1 MTARAAPAP
10 LPPATTVGLVGWLRQ
25 NLFSSWGN
33 SVVTVVLAV
42 LLAWFAFN
50 LGSWVFVEA
59 DWTVIVSRVPL
70 YIVGLYPYEAYWRL
84 AICLLLISVL
94 LGMSW
99 RAWPNAA
106 RRFALAFGAIMLFV
120 GVFPHEM
127 APLHR
132 ALLLLNLPAIVLGY
146 MLTPRAQEGGPGL
159 LEALAGGALSSMLD
173 RGAVRLATACCRV
186 VRALVPSLYGLVFR
200 LSAAWCRAVAAQS
213 RMLDRVAIPLATALR
228 RPERALTPAL
238 DRAAILSTPRRMLTA
253 VGLALV
259 VTMILILGI
268 AGVPGLDPVKLQ
280 DLGGLMLN
288 LLLAF
293 FGIVCSLP
301 IGIGLALGRRSSLPI
316 LKVACVIFIEVIR
329 GVPLITLLFMSRHI
343 LPLTFPEDLNVD
355 RVLLAGIT
363 ITIFSSAYVA
373 ENVRGGMA
381 AVHPGQAEAA
391 SALGLRGWQ
400 TTLMITLPQGLRNI
414 IPAIVGQFIS
424 LFKDTSLVFFIG
436 MLDFV
441 EMGRVTVQGNQEFI
455 DNGREVYL
463 FIALVFWVFCF
474 SMSFISRRIEGALGV
489 GQR

>member
-10 LPPATTVGLVGWLRQ
+10 LPPVTTVGLLGWLRK
-25 NLFSSWGN
+25 NLFSSLGN
-33 SVVTVVLAV
+33 SVVTVALAI
-42 LLAWFAFN
+42 LLAWFLFN

-59 DWTVIVSRVPL
+59 DWTVIISRVPL
-70 YIVGLYPYEAYWRL
+70 YIVGLYPYEGYWRL
-84 AICLLLISVL
+84 TLCLLLISVL

-106 RRFALAFGAIMLFV
+106 RRFAFAFGAIMLFV

-127 APLHR
+127 APAHR
-132 ALLLLNLPAIVLGY
+132 ALLLFNLPFIGLGY
-146 MLTPRAQEGGPGL
+146 LLTPRPAEASPGR
-159 LEALAGGALSSMLD
+159 LEAMAG
-173 RGAVRLATACCRV
+173 AT
-186 VRALVPSLYGLVFR
+186 
-200 LSAAWCRAVAAQS
+200 
-213 RMLDRVAIPLATALR
+213 
-228 RPERALTPAL
+228 LTPAL
-238 DRAAILSTPRRMLTA
+238 ERIAILSTPRRKIIA
-253 VGLALV
+253 ALV
-259 VTMILILGI
+259 ALVLIMILILGI
-268 AGVPGLDPVKLQ
+268 AGVPGLDPVNPQ
-280 DLGGLMLN
+280 DLGGLMIN

-343 LPLTFPEDLNVD
+343 LPLTFPEDLNID
-355 RVLLAGIT
+355 RVYLAGIT
-363 ITIFSSAYVA
+363 ITIFSSAYMA

-381 AVHPGQAEAA
+381 AVQSGQTEAA
-391 SALGLRGWQ
+391 QALGLRGWQ
-400 TTLMITLPQGLRNI
+400 TTLLITLPQGLRNI

-424 LFKDTSLVFFIG
+424 LFKDTSLVYFIG
-436 MLDFV
+436 MLDLV
-441 EMGRVTVQGNQEFI
+441 EMGRVSVQGNQEFI

-489 GQR
+489 GRR

>member
-1 MTARAAPAP
+1 MTTRVAAP
-10 LPPATTVGLVGWLRQ
+10 LPPATTIGPVGWLRQ
-25 NLFSSWGN
+25 NLFSSPVN
-33 SVVTVVLAV
+33 SAITVVMGV
-42 LLAWFAFN
+42 LLAWIVVN
-50 LGSWVFVEA
+50 LGAWVVVEA

-84 AICLLLISVL
+84 AICLLLIGVL

-99 RAWPNAA
+99 RAWPDTA
-106 RRFALAFGAIMLFV
+106 RRFAIGFGAIMLFV

-132 ALLLLNLPAIVLGY
+132 AFLLLNLPAIVLGY
-146 MLTPRAQEGGPGL
+146 MLTPRDEESGPGL

-173 RGAVRLATACCRV
+173 RAAIRLATACCRV
-186 VRALVPSLYGLVFR
+186 ARALVPPLYGVVFQ
-200 LSAAWCRAVAAQS
+200 LASAWCRAVAALS
-213 RMLDRVAIPLATALR
+213 RMLDRAVIPLATALR

-238 DRAAILSTPRRMLTA
+238 DRAAVLSTPRRMFTA
-253 VGLALV
+253 VVVTLV

-268 AGVPGLDPVKLQ
+268 DAVPGLDPVDPQ
-280 DLGGLMLN
+280 DVGGLLIN

-301 IGIGLALGRRSSLPI
+301 IGIGLALGRRSTLPVV
-316 LKVACVIFIEVIR
+316 KVACVIFIEVIR
-329 GVPLITLLFMSRHI
+329 GVPLITLLFMSRHM
-343 LPLTFPEDLNVD
+343 LPLTFPEDLNID
-355 RVLLAGIT
+355 RVYLAGIT
-363 ITIFSSAYVA
+363 ITLFSSAYMA

-391 SALGLRGWQ
+391 SALGLRAWQ
-400 TTLMITLPQGLRNI
+400 ATLLITLPQGLRNI

-424 LFKDTSLVFFIG
+424 LFKDTSLVYFIG
-436 MLDFV
+436 MLDLV
-441 EMGRVTVQGNQEFI
+441 EMGRVSVQGNQEFI

-489 GQR
+489 GRR

>member
-1 MTARAAPAP
+1 MIARAAAP
-10 LPPATTVGLVGWLRQ
+10 LPPVTTIGYVGWLRK

-33 SVVTVVLAV
+33 GVVTVLLGV
-42 LLAWFAFN
+42 LLAGMVVK
-50 LGSWVFVEA
+50 LGSWILVEA

-70 YIVGLYPYEAYWRL
+70 YIVGLYPYEGYWRL

-94 LGMSW
+94 LGMAW

-132 ALLLLNLPAIVLGY
+132 VLLLLNLPAIGLGY
-146 MLTPRAQEGGPGL
+146 VLTPSATQASR
-159 LEALAGGALSSMLD
+159 LESIAGGGLSAVLD
-173 RGAVRLATACCRV
+173 R
-186 VRALVPSLYGLVFR
+186 
-200 LSAAWCRAVAAQS
+200 
-213 RMLDRVAIPLATALR
+213 I
-228 RPERALTPAL
+228 
-238 DRAAILSTPRRMLTA
+238 AILSTPRRMLGA
-253 VGLALV
+253 VGVVLV
-259 VTMILILGI
+259 TTIILIFGI
-268 AGVPGLDPVKLQ
+268 GGIPGLDPVNPQ

-301 IGIGLALGRRSSLPI
+301 IGIGLALGRRSSLPVV
-316 LKVACVIFIEVIR
+316 KVACVAFIEVIR

-343 LPLTFPEDLNVD
+343 LPLTFPADLNVD
-355 RVLLAGIT
+355 RVYLAGIT
-363 ITIFSSAYVA
+363 ITIFSSAYMA

-381 AVHPGQAEAA
+381 AVHTGQAEAA

-400 TTLMITLPQGLRNI
+400 TTLMVTLPQGLRNI

-424 LFKDTSLVFFIG
+424 LFKDTSLVYFIG
-436 MLDFV
+436 MLDLV
-441 EMGRVTVQGNQEFI
+441 EMGRVSIQGNQEFI

-463 FIALVFWVFCF
+463 FLALVFWVFTF

-489 GQR
+489 GRR